1 MSGPAPAAGLRAM
14 LRWRPGRLAR
24 QSGGLLGW
32 MLVRAAAQAATV
44 LMLART
50 LGGTGYGQFVA
61 CVAVASFLV
70 PCAGLGL
77 SHILLRNGAKD
88 AAHLQG
94 YLSFALRG
102 WLLSL
107 VPAMVLGLMLAVC
120 LLPADMPRAAAWAAI
135 ASEIMASSLAEL
147 CARKEQALHR
157 THAFGA
163 LNAGLPVLRLLALAL
178 MAALA
183 PRSAEAALWTY
194 AAASLAYALLLAQRL
209 PWRPKPAPAMGPE
222 PMSAVSGLPLC
233 LSALAMRLQ
242 GEFNKPMLAQLGYGL
257 AGAYNV
263 AQRGT
268 ELVAMPL
275 LALQEALWPRLY
287 AHEDPAAA
295 LRRAAGWMLGLA
307 LLCGGV
313 IWLGAP
319 MLPRWLGP
327 DFQDAADIAR
337 LLAGLPLVQALRGIV
352 NFQVIQAGRM
362 PLIGW
367 ACAAGAVFSVTTLA
381 WLVPA
386 LAAAGAALV
395 TYGSELLMTLWM
407 LAGLSRKRTPSA

>member
-1 MSGPAPAAGLRAM
+1 MSTPASQAGLRAA

-24 QSGGLLGW
+24 QSSGLLGW

-50 LGGTGYGQFVA
+50 LGSAGYGQFVA

-70 PCAGLGL
+70 PFAGLGL

-94 YLSFALRG
+94 YLAFAMRG

-107 VPAMVLGLMLAVC
+107 VPVVATGVALAAW
-120 LLPADMPRAAAWAAI
+120 LLPADMPRTAAWTAI
-135 ASEIMASSLAEL
+135 ASEVVASSLAEL
-147 CARKEQALHR
+147 CARREQAAHR

-178 MAALA
+178 LSTLG
-183 PRSAEAALWTY
+183 PRSAEAALWTF
-194 AAASLAYALLLAQRL
+194 AAASLAYALMLAQRL
-209 PWRPKPAPAMGPE
+209 PWRPRPAPVLGPE
-222 PMSAVSGLPLC
+222 PMAAGSGLPLC
-233 LSALAMRLQ
+233 LSAFALRLQ

-257 AGAYNV
+257 AGSYNV
-263 AQRGT
+263 AQRAT

-287 AHEDPAAA
+287 SHGDPAAA
-295 LRRAAGWMLGLA
+295 LRHFGGWMLGLA
-307 LLCGGV
+307 LLCGGL
-313 IWLGAP
+313 IWIGAP
-319 MLPRWLGP
+319 LLPLWLGP
-327 DFQDAADIAR
+327 DFQGAADIAR
-337 LLAGLPLVQALRGIV
+337 LLAGLPLVQALRGLV
-352 NFQVIQAGRM
+352 NFQVIHAGRM

-367 ACAAGAVFSVTTLA
+367 ACAAGAAFSVTALA
-381 WLVPA
+381 WLVPT
-386 LAAAGAALV
+386 LAAPGAVLV

-407 LAGLSRKRTPSA
+407 LAGMHRRRSPTA

>member
-1 MSGPAPAAGLRAM
+1 MSGSASLAGLRAA

-50 LGGTGYGQFVA
+50 LGGASYGQFVA
-61 CVAVASFLV
+61 CVAVASFVV
-70 PCAGLGL
+70 PFAGLGL

-88 AAHLQG
+88 AAHLPS
-94 YLSFALRG
+94 YLAQAMRG
-102 WLLSL
+102 WLWSL
-107 VPAMVLGLMLAVC
+107 LPAMMTGLLLAAW
-120 LLPADMPRAAAWAAI
+120 LLPADMPRAAAWTAI
-135 ASEIMASSLAEL
+135 ASEIMASSLADL

-178 MAALA
+178 MAVLA

-194 AAASLAYALLLAQRL
+194 AVASLAYALALTQLL
-209 PWRPKPAPAMGPE
+209 PWRPRPAPAKGPE
-222 PMSAVSGLPLC
+222 PMSAGSGLPLC
-233 LSALAMRLQ
+233 LSAFALRLQ
-242 GEFNKPMLAQLGYGL
+242 GEFNKPMLAHLGYGL
-257 AGAYNV
+257 AGSYNV
-263 AQRGT
+263 AQRAC

-295 LRRAAGWMLGLA
+295 LRHFASWMLGLA
-307 LLCGGV
+307 LLCGGL

-319 MLPRWLGP
+319 LLPRWLGP
-327 DFQDAADIAR
+327 DFQGAADIAR

-352 NFQVIQAGRM
+352 NFQVIHAARM

-367 ACAAGAVFSVTTLA
+367 ACAAGAAFSVTALA
-381 WLVPA
+381 WLVPT
-386 LAAAGAALV
+386 LAASGAVLV